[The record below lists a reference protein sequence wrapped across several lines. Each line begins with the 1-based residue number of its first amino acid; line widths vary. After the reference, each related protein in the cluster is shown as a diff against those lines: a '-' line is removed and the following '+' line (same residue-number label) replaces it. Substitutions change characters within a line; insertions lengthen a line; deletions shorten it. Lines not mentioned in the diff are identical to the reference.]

1 MNKMLLTV
9 SVLGLLAGCA
19 TVDDNF
25 SDNRSFGQCVE
36 VARNKKHIVY
46 ECPTDLEWVKTALAQ
61 KPDSKFKSLSGMDN
75 IIVKSN
81 KTFVEVDKES
91 GKCPNNHYYRVMV
104 KQPTNRM
111 DYAKQTCGNQ

>member
-1 MNKMLLTV
+1 MNKIFLIV

-25 SDNRSFGQCVE
+25 SDTRSFGQCAE
-36 VARNKKHIVY
+36 VIKNKKHIVY

-61 KPDSKFKSLSGMDN
+61 TPDSKFKSLSGMDD
-75 IIVKSN
+75 IVVKSN
-81 KTFVEVDKES
+81 KTFVEVNKES
-91 GKCPNNHYYRVMV
+91 GKCPNNHYYRVMI
-104 KQPTNRM
+104 KEPTNRM